1 MKLLRLV
8 KKHWLII
15 IILIG
20 AAILRFWRLEE
31 LTTFGG
37 DQGYDFLIVKR
48 MLVDGKFT
56 LLGPKIGPYNEIGN
70 LYLGPAYYYLLA
82 PFLLLF
88 RLDPIG
94 PAILTVILALGTVFL
109 IYLIGTKFLSRSI
122 AILASS
128 LYATNSFLIGQ
139 SRAPSNPH
147 LIPFFVALA
156 TYSTLEIITK
166 KSKSIIWPIICG
178 VCLGIMFQ
186 LHYLAA
192 SFIIV
197 VSLTLS
203 LAKNLQ
209 KIILVLAGFF
219 VAISP
224 QILFEIRHE
233 FFVTKLLVK
242 QLSIG
247 QNISPP
253 ALFSPHFSNIIQ
265 QVFLTFTNS
274 SQFLYLIIPFLLISL
289 YLYIRKNQ
297 KSQVIIAF
305 LILSTISGLVLT
317 SLYSGEFGFHY
328 LAPIYVSL
336 PLLLAISLA
345 FAFSFFNNVAAR
357 TIIIIV
363 IAQIFSAN
371 ILSLN
376 LDRQEGFT
384 MPKGWNLSGIKKV
397 SKIIAGD
404 VSSGK
409 TFNIASTLDGDTRAR
424 PYRYLVEVMGKIPL
438 DVEHYPES
446 DAIYLIA
453 RDDQEK
459 IKSYTVWEVS
469 SFSPFTIEK
478 YWDIQNGIKLYKLI
492 KSITSITR
500 VEPSRGFNP

>member
-15 IILIG
+15 IILVG

-48 MLVDGKFT
+48 ILVDGKFT
-56 LLGPKIGPYNEIGN
+56 LLGPKIGPYNQIGN

-128 LYATNSFLIGQ
+128 LYAINAFLIDQ
-139 SRAPSNPH
+139 SRASSNPH
-147 LIPFFVALA
+147 LIPFFAALA
-156 TYSTLEIITK
+156 TYSTFEMIIK
-166 KSKSIIWPIICG
+166 KSKSVIWPIICG
-178 VCLGIMFQ
+178 VCLGVMFQ

-192 SFIIV
+192 SFIIAV
-197 VSLTLS
+197 VLTL
-203 LAKNLQ
+203 LLVRNFQ
-209 KIILVLAGFF
+209 KIIIVLAGFF
-219 VAISP
+219 IAISP

-233 FFVTKLLVK
+233 FFVTKLFVK
-242 QLSIG
+242 QLSVG
-247 QNISPP
+247 QNVSSP
-253 ALFSPHFSNIIQ
+253 AVFSDHFSNTVQ
-265 QVFLTFTNS
+265 QLFLTFTNT
-274 SQFLYLIIPFLLISL
+274 SQFLNLIILFLLISL
-289 YLYIRKNQ
+289 YFYARKSQ
-297 KSQVIIAF
+297 KSLSIAF
-305 LILSTISGLVLT
+305 LILTTVFGLVLT

-328 LAPIYVSL
+328 LASIYVSFS
-336 PLLLAISLA
+336 LLLAASCVFLCSL
-345 FAFSFFNNVAAR
+345 FRNVAAR

-363 IAQIFSAN
+363 IAQIFAVN

-376 LDRQEGFT
+376 LARREGFT
-384 MPKGWNLSGIKKV
+384 MPTGWNLSGIKKA
-397 SKIIAGD
+397 SEIIAGD

-446 DAIYLIA
+446 DAIYLIT

-469 SFSPFTIEK
+469 SFMPFEINQQWE
-478 YWDIQNGIKLYKLI
+478 IQNGIKLYKLARV
-492 KSITSITR
+492 KS
-500 VEPSRGFNP
+500 